1 MTRHPD
7 DRQLHDYADGT
18 LPAREHDALRDHLAA
33 CDACRA
39 DIERI
44 RRLRAELASLPRDI
58 QPPARVLAAVH
69 AATHAAPDAAGVRA
83 DVPWFARPRRLAAAA
98 VVLVAVSSLLTALLV
113 RGPSAAPGDAA
124 ASADAP
130 GTTDAAP
137 TAPGDAAA
145 LVAVNAMERSY
156 QDAIAEVQ
164 LALAEGQSGLSAE
177 TVRILESNLA
187 IIDRALA
194 EARTALRADPGNDA
208 LAALL
213 RSGYERKLDVL
224 RSVSSHA
231 RASS

>member
-1 MTRHPD
+1 MTTHPY

-44 RRLRAELASLPRDI
+44 RRLRAELARLPRDI
-58 QPPARVLAAVH
+58 PPPAHVLAAVR
-69 AATHAAPDAAGVRA
+69 AATTGAAPAAAGARA
-83 DVPWFARPRRLAAAA
+83 AVPWFARPRWLAAAA
-98 VVLVAVSSLLTALLV
+98 VVLVAVSSLLTALFV
-113 RGPSAAPGDAA
+113 RGSSPAPAIADGTAARADVPLTTPGD
-124 ASADAP
+124 P
-130 GTTDAAP
+130 
-137 TAPGDAAA
+137 AA
-145 LVAVNAMERSY
+145 LVAVDAMERSY

-164 LALAEGQSGLSAE
+164 LALADGQSGLSAE

-231 RASS
+231 RARS